1 MSSATAPEAGQGVA
15 APAAAPGTAGQ
26 RPAPKKV
33 KPLSKR
39 QRPLW
44 MLIPGGVLMTLI
56 IVIPFLIGVW
66 ISLTDLDQYTLRRW
80 LSAPFV
86 GLANY
91 VEAMSS
97 GLPAAIWISV
107 SFSLISTIVTLPI
120 GVAAA
125 IVTQNKY
132 RGRAL
137 VRAVFLI
144 PYVLPSFVVATVWRT
159 MLQPDGIVNSLLNKV
174 GISDQ
179 LWLSGPTSYWT
190 LILVEIWAAWPFI
203 YLLALSGLQSVDS
216 EVHEASALDGAKWW
230 PKLRYIVLPY
240 LRGPLGLA
248 FLLATLNHINNFS
261 LPFVLF
267 GFPPPD
273 SVNVMPAIVY
283 VTSFQSLRFGL
294 SAAMAIVSLIIIAI
308 PLFIYL
314 RAVKL
319 DVHDEGGK

>member
-1 MSSATAPEAGQGVA
+1 MSSARAPGAGQGVA
-15 APAAAPGTAGQ
+15 ALAAAPGTAGQ

-33 KPLSKR
+33 RPLSKR

-80 LSAPFV
+80 LTAPFV

-91 VEAMSS
+91 VESFSA
-97 GLPAAIWISV
+97 GLPAAIWISI
-107 SFSLISTIVTLPI
+107 SFAVISTVVTVPI

-174 GISDQ
+174 GIGDQ
-179 LWLSGPTSYWT
+179 LWLSGPTAYWT

-203 YLLALSGLQSVDS
+203 YLLALSGLQSVDG
-216 EVHEASALDGAKWW
+216 EVHEASALDGAPWW

-240 LRGPLGLA
+240 LKGPLALA
-248 FLLATLNHINNFS
+248 FLLSST
-261 LPFVLF
+261 
-267 GFPPPD
+267 D
-273 SVNVMPAIVY
+273 SV
-283 VTSFQSLRFGL
+283 TSSINAMGALSPLRGPTL
-294 SAAMAIVSLIIIAI
+294 VIRV
-308 PLFIYL
+308 
-314 RAVKL
+314 
-319 DVHDEGGK
+319 

>member
-15 APAAAPGTAGQ
+15 APAAAPGPAGP

-91 VEAMSS
+91 VESLSA
-97 GLPAAIWISV
+97 GLPAAIWISI
-107 SFSLISTIVTLPI
+107 SFAVISTAVTVPI

-132 RGRAL
+132 QGPRPDPRDLPHPLRAAVVRGG
-137 VRAVFLI
+137 
-144 PYVLPSFVVATVWRT
+144 
-159 MLQPDGIVNSLLNKV
+159 D
-174 GISDQ
+174 
-179 LWLSGPTSYWT
+179 
-190 LILVEIWAAWPFI
+190 
-203 YLLALSGLQSVDS
+203 
-216 EVHEASALDGAKWW
+216 
-230 PKLRYIVLPY
+230 
-240 LRGPLGLA
+240 GLA
-248 FLLATLNHINNFS
+248 DDAAAGRHRQQHPQQPGHQLTSSGWPAR
-261 LPFVLF
+261 
-267 GFPPPD
+267 PP
-273 SVNVMPAIVY
+273 
-283 VTSFQSLRFGL
+283 TGR
-294 SAAMAIVSLIIIAI
+294 
-308 PLFIYL
+308 
-314 RAVKL
+314 
-319 DVHDEGGK
+319 